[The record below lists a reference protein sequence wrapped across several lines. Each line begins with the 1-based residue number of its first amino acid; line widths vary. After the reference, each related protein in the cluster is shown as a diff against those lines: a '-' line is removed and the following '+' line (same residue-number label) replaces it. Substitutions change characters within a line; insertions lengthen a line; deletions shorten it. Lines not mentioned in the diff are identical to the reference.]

1 MKNICF
7 QMTRK
12 ALVVLALMLA
22 TALPAL
28 AQNITVTGTVYE
40 PEGEPAI
47 GASVE
52 VKGTPGKGV
61 ATDFDGNYKII
72 VAPDAV
78 LVFSYVGCDS
88 QEVPVDGRTEINVN
102 LKTNAVAMNEL
113 VVVGYGVVKKSDAT
127 GSVGVVKPTD
137 IEAGLA
143 TTAQDLLVG
152 ASPGVV
158 VSTEGGDPAGGA
170 SIQIRGGAS
179 LNASNA
185 PLIVIDGV
193 PMDGNTVK
201 GSSNPLSLVS
211 PENIENMTIL
221 KSA

>member
-158 VSTEGGDPAGGA
+158 VST
-170 SIQIRGGAS
+170 
-179 LNASNA
+179 
-185 PLIVIDGV
+185 
-193 PMDGNTVK
+193 
-201 GSSNPLSLVS
+201 
-211 PENIENMTIL
+211 
-221 KSA
+221 